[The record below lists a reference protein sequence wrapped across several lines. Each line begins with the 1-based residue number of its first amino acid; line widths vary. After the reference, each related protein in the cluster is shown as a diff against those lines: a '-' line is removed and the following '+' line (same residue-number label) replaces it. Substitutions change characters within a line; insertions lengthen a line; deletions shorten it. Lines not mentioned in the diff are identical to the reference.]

1 MEGRRMQN
9 ADEPW
14 QMNSNATLKIRKGP
28 KEGKRK
34 FRGRRGRDATDPKTV
49 KEKEASSRG
58 CRGIGCSEAQDEHE
72 SLILAQD
79 ERWRRA

>member
-28 KEGKRK
+28 EEGKRK

-58 CRGIGCSEAQDEHE
+58 CRGRGCSEAQDEHE